1 MSAAVIRISKTNSAK
16 VKLEQTKKILR
27 NELKYNININIRKW
41 LARTA
46 FKLPLF
52 NLTLKGTFPF

>member
-1 MSAAVIRISKTNSAK
+1 MSAAVIRISETKSAK

-27 NELKYNININIRKW
+27 NELKYNINIRKW